1 MIYLSVISHF
11 FQLRKVI
18 IIKLQKL
25 ILKWLRSTNMVIGYG
40 TYQGTNR
47 CRYREIMSDMM
58 LYYLGF
64 EPLSLL
70 SIHLRRRVA
79 GPRGSYL
86 TDKFIRQCYDII
98 EVPQVQRGMLPQH
111 HPLLRTAGW
120 LSNNKRTAKLIQN
133 NYTKVLTIII
143 F

>member
-1 MIYLSVISHF
+1 MIYLSVILLF
-11 FQLRKVI
+11 FQLRKVII

-40 TYQGTNR
+40 TYLGANR

-70 SIHLRRRVA
+70 SIHLGRRVA
-79 GPRGSYL
+79 GPHGSYL
-86 TDKFIRQCYDII
+86 TDKFIR
-98 EVPQVQRGMLPQH
+98 
-111 HPLLRTAGW
+111 
-120 LSNNKRTAKLIQN
+120 
-133 NYTKVLTIII
+133 
-143 F
+143 